1 MGEGCHSIDGLRAA
15 SSGRSNDGRT
25 VAADEADVE
34 NLTRNRRAKP
44 SGEMQRCA
52 FAYRRLHGIGKRGI
66 IAPASARLCEADPGL
81 AYNSAV
87 PREAR
92 ANGDLMVIVLRVP
105 AGRDPRRDALN
116 AGHYRLPPFS
126 GLRRRSF
133 RPSGTPIKAELRSK
147 RPFPKRT
154 ATTMIAVGGS

>member
-1 MGEGCHSIDGLRAA
+1 
-15 SSGRSNDGRT
+15 
-25 VAADEADVE
+25 
-34 NLTRNRRAKP
+34 
-44 SGEMQRCA
+44 MQRCA

-87 PREAR
+87 PRETR
-92 ANGDLMVIVLRVP
+92 ANGDLIVIVLRAP
-105 AGRDPRRDALN
+105 AGRDPRRDARN
-116 AGHYRLPPFS
+116 EGHYRLPPLS
-126 GLRRRSF
+126 GLRRRSV
-133 RPSGTPIKAELRSK
+133 RPCRKLRSK